1 MKQRTLLI
9 VDDEP
14 MILKAVLRVLRN
26 DNYTIFTAESAEE
39 GLKILEGRE
48 MDLVVS
54 DQNMPGMTGVEFL
67 QKVKADHPNTLTI
80 MLTGQADISVAMQA
94 INDAG
99 VYKFILKPWDDS
111 DFKLTI
117 RRALESMDLKQERD
131 TLKECVQS
139 RDALLYQ
146 LEKEH
151 PGITKVEKDKDG
163 YLLFD

>member
-1 MKQRTLLI
+1 MKHRTLLI

-14 MILKAVLRVLRN
+14 MILKAVLRILRN

-39 GLKILEGRE
+39 GLKILEGRK

-67 QKVKADHPNTLTI
+67 QKVKADHPKILTI

-94 INDAG
+94 INEAG

-111 DFKLTI
+111 DFKLSI
-117 RRALESMDLKQERD
+117 RRALESMDFKRERD
-131 TLKECVQS
+131 TLKACVHS
-139 RDALLYQ
+139 RDAHLYQ
-146 LEKEH
+146 LE
-151 PGITKVEKDKDG
+151 
-163 YLLFD
+163 

>member
-14 MILKAVLRVLRN
+14 MILKSILRLLRS
-26 DNYTIFTAESAEE
+26 DRYTIFTAESAEE

-54 DQNMPGMTGVEFL
+54 DQNMPGMKGVAFL
-67 QKVKADHPNTLTI
+67 QSVRADHPDTLTI
-80 MLTGQADISVAMQA
+80 MLTGQADISIAMQA

-99 VYKFILKPWDDS
+99 VYKFILKPWEDE
-111 DFKLTI
+111 DFKLTV
-117 RRALESMDLKQERD
+117 RRALESKDLMRERD
-131 TLKECVQS
+131 TLHERVRS